1 MPTARLRLHL
11 LSAPLVGLT
20 LAACEPP
27 PTEPATALAPQA
39 RQAPSRDVA
48 PDGAFFVGNFV
59 GSVTDQSASTF
70 TTNVVIPFGF
80 EATECGN
87 ETVVVSG
94 RVHLVMHGTISSSAN
109 VHAVLH
115 INPQNIRGFGVT
127 TGTEYLA
134 PGMLHTVTNMNGPAP
149 VTESF
154 VNNFELIG
162 QGAAP
167 DFMLH
172 QNVHLTMNANGEMT
186 AAFDHFTSECK

>member
-1 MPTARLRLHL
+1 
-11 LSAPLVGLT
+11 
-20 LAACEPP
+20 
-27 PTEPATALAPQA
+27 
-39 RQAPSRDVA
+39 
-48 PDGAFFVGNFV
+48 
-59 GSVTDQSASTF
+59 
-70 TTNVVIPFGF
+70 VVIPFGF

-94 RVHLVMHGTISSSAN
+94 RLHLVMHGTISSSGN

-115 INPQNIRGFGVT
+115 VNPQNIRGFGVT
-127 TGTEYLA
+127 TGTAYLA
-134 PGMLHTVTNMNGPAP
+134 PGMLQTVTNMNGPAP
-149 VTESF
+149 VTETV

-172 QNVHLTMNANGEMT
+172 QNLHLTINANGETT

>member
-1 MPTARLRLHL
+1 MPTARFRLPL
-11 LSAPLVGLT
+11 LSAPLVGLA

-27 PTEPATALAPQA
+27 PTQPATALAPQA
-39 RQAPSRDVA
+39 RQAQGRDVA
-48 PDGAFFVGNFV
+48 SDGAFFGNLV

-94 RVHLVMHGTISSSAN
+94 RVHVVMHGTISSSAN

-115 INPQNIRGFGVT
+115 VNPQNIRGFGLT

-149 VTESF
+149 VTETF

-172 QNVHLTMNANGEMT
+172 QNIHLTMNANGEIT

>member
-1 MPTARLRLHL
+1 MPTARFRLHL
-11 LSAPLVGLT
+11 LSAPFVGFAV
-20 LAACEPP
+20 AACELP
-27 PTEPATALAPQA
+27 PTQPATALAPET
-39 RQAPSRDVA
+39 RQSPGRDVGSA
-48 PDGAFFVGNFV
+48 DGAFFVG
-59 GSVTDQSASTF
+59 SVNDQSASTF

-94 RVHLVMHGTISSSAN
+94 RLHLVMHGTISSSGN
-109 VHAVLH
+109 VQAVLH
-115 INPQNIRGFGVT
+115 VNPQNIRGFGVT

-149 VTESF
+149 VTETF

-172 QNVHLTMNANGEMT
+172 QNMHLTINANGETT

>member
-1 MPTARLRLHL
+1 MPTTRFRLHL
-11 LSAPLVGLT
+11 LSAPLIALA

-27 PTEPATALAPQA
+27 PTQPVAVLSPKT
-39 RQAPSRDVA
+39 RQAPGGDVGSA
-48 PDGAFFVGNFV
+48 NAAFFVG
-59 GSVTDQSASTF
+59 SVNDQSASTV

-94 RVHLVMHGTISSSAN
+94 RLHLVMHGTISSSGN

-115 INPQNIRGFGVT
+115 VNPQNIRGFGVT
-127 TGTEYLA
+127 TGTQYLA
-134 PGMLHTVTNMNGPAP
+134 PGMLQTVTNMNGPAP
-149 VTESF
+149 VTETF

-172 QNVHLTMNANGEMT
+172 QNLHLTVNANGETT
-186 AAFDHFTSECK
+186 AAFDHFTSKCT

>member
-1 MPTARLRLHL
+1 MVMNPTKALAFIAFL
-11 LSAPLVGLT
+11 AFTG
-20 LAACEPP
+20 LAACSDARTPDL
-27 PTEPATALAPQA
+27 TAPLAPA
-39 RQAPSRDVA
+39 LR
-48 PDGAFFVGNFV
+48 
-59 GSVTDQSASTF
+59 SVTDQSASTF

-87 ETVVVSG
+87 ETVLVSG
-94 RVHLVMHGTISSSAN
+94 RLHLVMHGTISSSGN

-115 INPQNIRGFGVT
+115 VNPQNIRGFGVT

-134 PGMLHTVTNMNGPAP
+134 PGMLQTVTNMNGPAP
-149 VTESF
+149 MTETF

-172 QNVHLTMNANGEMT
+172 QNMHLTINANGEIT
-186 AAFDHFTSECK
+186 AAFDHVTSECK

>member
-1 MPTARLRLHL
+1 MSTARFRLHL
-11 LSAPLVGLT
+11 LSASVIGLALV
-20 LAACEPP
+20 ACEPS
-27 PTEPATALAPQA
+27 PTQPTMARAPET
-39 RQAPSRDVA
+39 RQAPGRDVGSA
-48 PDGAFFVGNFV
+48 GGAFVV
-59 GSVTDQSASTF
+59 GSVNDQSASTF

-94 RVHLVMHGTISSSAN
+94 RLHVVTHGTISGSGR
-109 VHAVLH
+109 VQAVLH
-115 INPQNIRGFGVT
+115 VNPQNIRGFGVT

-134 PGMLHTVTNMNGPAP
+134 PGMLQTVAHMNGPAP
-149 VTESF
+149 VNETF

-162 QGAAP
+162 HGAAP

-172 QNVHLTMNANGEMT
+172 HNVHLTINANGEVT